1 MINRYLIIIEK
12 TSTGYSAYSPDVDG
26 CVAVGETK
34 KECEK
39 NMKEAL
45 QYHIEFM
52 IEKGYEIPKPKSR
65 AAEFINLQFKKVS
78 QTAAVL

>member
-1 MINRYLIIIEK
+1 MNKYLIIIEK
-12 TSTGYSAYSPDVDG
+12 TSTGFSAYSPDVDG
-26 CVAVGETK
+26 CVAVGDTK

-45 QYHIEFM
+45 QFHIVFM
-52 IEKGYEIPKPKSR
+52 LEKGYEIPKPKSK
-65 AAEFINLQFKKVS
+65 AAEFINLQFKKVA